1 MKILM
6 VGWQGMLGADLLK
19 VFGPKHQLFTPSL
32 EKLDIT
38 KPDQCRLWL
47 DQCRPDAVI
56 CAAAL
61 TDVDYC
67 ESHAEEA
74 FLVNGEGVGH
84 LAKACAEANC
94 PAVHYSTDYIFDG
107 RKSEAYL
114 EEDTPNPLGVYGKS
128 KLLGEQLLREYLP
141 EHLILRTSWL
151 FGRNGKNF
159 IRTVLNLART
169 NTQLR
174 VVNDQRGSPTYTRD
188 VAYCTER
195 LLAAGC
201 RGTYHTT
208 NSGSCTWYELASK
221 AIEWSGMQGVQ
232 VIPVSTSEFPRPAPR
247 PANSVLANARLARE
261 GFPMLQ
267 GWPLAV
273 QQYLREMQ

>member
-1 MKILM
+1 
-6 VGWQGMLGADLLK
+6 
-19 VFGPKHQLFTPSL
+19 
-32 EKLDIT
+32 
-38 KPDQCRLWL
+38 
-47 DQCRPDAVI
+47 
-56 CAAAL
+56 
-61 TDVDYC
+61 
-67 ESHAEEA
+67 
-74 FLVNGEGVGH
+74 
-84 LAKACAEANC
+84 
-94 PAVHYSTDYIFDG
+94 
-107 RKSEAYL
+107 
-114 EEDTPNPLGVYGKS
+114 VYGRS

-141 EHLILRTSWL
+141 EHLILRISWL

-267 GWPLAV
+267 GWPLAL